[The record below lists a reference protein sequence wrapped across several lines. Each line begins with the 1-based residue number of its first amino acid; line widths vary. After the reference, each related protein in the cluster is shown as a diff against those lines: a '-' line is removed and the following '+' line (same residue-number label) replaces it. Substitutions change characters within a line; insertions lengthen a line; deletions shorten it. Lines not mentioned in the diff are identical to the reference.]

1 MTRQSATQKQQTPT
15 TSLFYRGSILQRK
28 CESCGQHTIAGGECR
43 ECAKKKSGLQRKLA
57 IGASNDPLEWEADRV
72 AAEVIR
78 MPGPP
83 AQRES
88 LSEDGTQAV
97 QTKPIAISSVNGA
110 SPQQKC
116 SECEQ
121 EGQVQ
126 RSGKG
131 TSEVGSDIESR
142 LSSKGGGSPLS
153 DKVRSFMEPRFGTDF
168 SGVRVHTGSESV
180 QMNRDLNA
188 QAFTHGQDVYFGSGK
203 APGNDVLTAHE
214 LTHVVQQGH
223 GGSRLQRWDTDN
235 APIGDPN
242 RDPRLAHLRPTR
254 SLSVTAIDDVDSTG
268 WIESFLTIGEINFTD
283 LPSMVKNILTGIG
296 STLMNRL
303 NIQVH
308 GSPSA
313 VAIGNTVV
321 TASNFSTHQPQLAR
335 LSSHFTSGGFVHLR
349 ACDVGQN
356 LPLMQLFA
364 ATFGVP
370 VYAGRGKQN
379 NIFGLNM
386 GYIVR
391 CQPDG
396 TYTTQF
402 FQP

>member
-1 MTRQSATQKQQTPT
+1 MP
-15 TSLFYRGSILQRK
+15 
-28 CESCGQHTIAGGECR
+28 
-43 ECAKKKSGLQRKLA
+43 
-57 IGASNDPLEWEADRV
+57 DPA
-72 AAEVIR
+72 
-78 MPGPP
+78 
-83 AQRES
+83 AQRER
-88 LSEDGTQAV
+88 LSEDGKQTVQA
-97 QTKPIAISSVNGA
+97 KPIAISSVNGA
-110 SPQQKC
+110 SLQQKC

-121 EGQVQ
+121 EQVQ
-126 RSGKG
+126 RAGKG
-131 TSEVGSDIESR
+131 TAEAGSALESQ
-142 LSSKGGGSPLS
+142 LSSSKGGGSPLS
-153 DKVRSFMEPRFGTDF
+153 DEVRSFMEPRFGTDF

-188 QAFTHGQDVYFGSGK
+188 QAFTHGQDIYFGSGK
-203 APGNDVLTAHE
+203 APGNDALTAHE
-214 LTHVVQQGH
+214 LTHVVQQGR
-223 GGSRLQRWDTDN
+223 GGSRLQRWDMDN

-254 SLSVTAIDDVDSTG
+254 SLTVTAIDDVDTTG

-321 TASNFSTHQPQLAR
+321 TVSNFSTHQPQLAR